1 MKAIQSTGLM
11 VASQEPV
18 HETNLLNKKA
28 SKWQG
33 IIEKEIKNQSKKKN
47 QSESIG
53 ISSLHLNTMCDR
65 SPYLKKYPEKKQ
77 LTQQKA

>member
-33 IIEKEIKNQSKKKN
+33 IIEKEIKNQS
-47 QSESIG
+47 ESIG
-53 ISSLHLNTMCDR
+53 ITSLHLNTMCDR
-65 SPYLKKYPEKKQ
+65 SPY
-77 LTQQKA
+77 